1 MIENYAFYPIAA
13 AAILIFG
20 ISKSGFGSGLGVLA
34 VPMMAL
40 IIPPVQ
46 AAGILL
52 PLLCIMDLFTLWHYR
67 KTWDKRNLTIL
78 LPSGIFG
85 VFVGAQFFRYLSEAQ
100 VRILVGVIAIA
111 FGMIFFLKK
120 GVGRKGKATVPRGV
134 FWGSVA
140 GFTSFGV
147 HAGGPPVNIYL
158 LPQEMEKGL
167 FVGTTAVFFT
177 IVNYTK
183 LIPYAYLGQLNPD
196 NLLTSLL
203 LSPLAPLGVLL
214 GIKLHTRING
224 RLFYN
229 LCYIFLLITG
239 AKLFFD
245 GLSSY

>member
-1 MIENYAFYPIAA
+1 MIENYAFYPLAA

-40 IIPPVQ
+40 LIPPIK

-52 PLLCIMDLFTLWHYR
+52 PLLCVMDLFTIWHYR
-67 KTWDKRNLTIL
+67 KTWDKRNLIIL

-100 VRILVGVIAIA
+100 IRVLIGVIAISFA
-111 FGMIFFLKK
+111 MNFF
-120 GVGRKGKATVPRGV
+120 RKRGTQGKREGTIPRGV
-134 FWGSVA
+134 FWGSMA

-158 LPQEMEKGL
+158 LPQQMEKGI

-177 IVNYTK
+177 IINYIK
-183 LIPYAYLGQLNPD
+183 LIPYAYLGQLNFG

-214 GIKLHTRING
+214 GIKLHNRINE

-229 LCYIFLLITG
+229 LCYLFLLITG
-239 AKLFFD
+239 AKLLFD
-245 GLSSY
+245 GLSGF